1 MSGLFAP
8 LLLALAI
15 SQSAHAAPCQADSA
29 VGSWCD
35 TALAALHPTQG
46 GIGQLQV
53 DDEAASLRQLS
64 ADKLAARIR
73 KKAIPV
79 VIGPGGQLYLVD
91 RHHFASALLRVGV
104 TEAPVQVIGKLPQ
117 ADGFWAQMQAR
128 HWAWL
133 YNQQG
138 QPLAP
143 AQLPATLSALPDYP
157 YRSLAGWLQDEGYFS
172 KKDDVYFVEFA
183 WASWLGNKM
192 GWADV
197 TAATLP
203 ARLAQAQ
210 QLACSPQASTLPGYP
225 GKACKGM

>member
-1 MSGLFAP
+1 MRHLLIP
-8 LLLALAI
+8 LLACLAANA
-15 SQSAHAAPCQADSA
+15 SAAPCQPDTPI
-29 VGSWCD
+29 GSWCD
-35 TALAALHPTQG
+35 TALTALHPTQG

-53 DDEAASLRQLS
+53 NDEAASLRQLS

-104 TEAPVQVIGKLPQ
+104 REAPVQVIGKLAQ

-138 QPLAP
+138 WP
-143 AQLPATLSALPDYP
+143 AGCRTTATSARKTTCTLWNLPGP
-157 YRSLAGWLQDEGYFS
+157 AGW
-172 KKDDVYFVEFA
+172 A
-183 WASWLGNKM
+183 TRWAGPTSPPPRCRH
-192 GWADV
+192 GWQ
-197 TAATLP
+197 
-203 ARLAQAQ
+203 RRN
-210 QLACSPQASTLPGYP
+210 G
-225 GKACKGM
+225 